1 MSIRLKNN
9 YKIVYIYNPAF
20 SIFKYVFTEN
30 GLVSFNDNNKF
41 NEKKISDYLGE
52 DRLKQLINFSL
63 HYIADLDIPI
73 KRGTFIEYR
82 TGLINI
88 SPIGRNCSQQER
100 LDFDAFNK
108 DAKILEAFKATMEEK
123 FGESFGLRF
132 AIGGQISFDVF
143 PKVVFLI

>member
-1 MSIRLKNN
+1 
-9 YKIVYIYNPAF
+9 
-20 SIFKYVFTEN
+20 VFTEN
-30 GLVSFNDNNKF
+30 GLVSFQDDKKF
-41 NEKKISDYLGE
+41 HEKKISEYLGE
-52 DRLKQLINFSL
+52 SRLKEMINFTL

-82 TGLINI
+82 TGLINV

-100 LDFDAFNK
+100 LDFHAFNK
-108 DAKILEAFKATMEEK
+108 EAKVLETFKATMEEK

-143 PKVVFLI
+143 PKVFSFNIGMG